1 MKKVTIKLFN
11 NIDKAE
17 YMDSEELLKQE
28 VRYIG
33 TDYELSG
40 YDIYEQIHT
49 GKLYAT
55 KL

>member
-1 MKKVTIKLFN
+1 MKEVEVMLFN
-11 NIDKAE
+11 NIDKAG

-40 YDIYEQIHT
+40 YDIYEHIYT
-49 GKLYAT
+49 GELYAT
-55 KL
+55 NL